1 MKNLKILLCS
11 HLFLWIF
18 AIFFLLP
25 TNDDWGYLAAPQING
40 FSYNSF
46 LPNELFWRPV
56 DAFVGL
62 TTTHFPVLFPFL
74 NHLLL
79 ACGLILSSYFLYKIL
94 ILLGIKGETITV
106 SIGIFL
112 VSPATLGTILGI
124 DSINQMYSV
133 CFGMLSIML
142 YLRNRK
148 NMLWILAAIF
158 SVFSKENGI
167 VYFIIPP
174 IIGYINDKKTKANL
188 KMGGYGIIFIMI
200 YFVLRIGLQSSSI
213 KIDEDSPYAFTIV
226 KKITDLVS
234 FIVGTTSVV
243 DFISLIHKPSRN
255 VFIVAITLLISI
267 LFLGQLFWRVKN
279 KIKDKNIL
287 LLLLCMCIAASPH
300 LATHFGPMHA
310 YSTLP
315 FFCMIVA
322 KLLNGNNILTSHIF
336 RTSFYLFII
345 TAIAVDWHH
354 WYKTYQSSQVGP
366 IMAREVLSKTE
377 GEPNNVLCIVVKD
390 DYPRFSSFCVP
401 PRDVFCGGEAVRM
414 ETGWTYPKHI
424 KKVNIVTTKDIE
436 STIQEYNGKQY
447 DCVWVT
453 NKQNVK
459 VINN

>member
-1 MKNLKILLCS
+1 MKNFKILLCS

-40 FSYNSF
+40 FTYKSF

-188 KMGGYGIIFIMI
+188 KMGGVWNHIHNDLFCTTY
-200 YFVLRIGLQSSSI
+200 RIA
-213 KIDEDSPYAFTIV
+213 E
-226 KKITDLVS
+226 
-234 FIVGTTSVV
+234 
-243 DFISLIHKPSRN
+243 
-255 VFIVAITLLISI
+255 LL
-267 LFLGQLFWRVKN
+267 
-279 KIKDKNIL
+279 
-287 LLLLCMCIAASPH
+287 
-300 LATHFGPMHA
+300 
-310 YSTLP
+310 
-315 FFCMIVA
+315 
-322 KLLNGNNILTSHIF
+322 
-336 RTSFYLFII
+336 
-345 TAIAVDWHH
+345 
-354 WYKTYQSSQVGP
+354 YQN
-366 IMAREVLSKTE
+366 R
-377 GEPNNVLCIVVKD
+377 
-390 DYPRFSSFCVP
+390 
-401 PRDVFCGGEAVRM
+401 
-414 ETGWTYPKHI
+414 
-424 KKVNIVTTKDIE
+424 
-436 STIQEYNGKQY
+436 
-447 DCVWVT
+447 
-453 NKQNVK
+453 
-459 VINN
+459 